1 MYCALC
7 PHKAISLLWLCGRGN
22 NLSFVYTLLGYH
34 CVALCAYS
42 LESICFRFV
51 TKAHSSYTTCKVP
64 NAYYLH
70 VYSCLLIVE
79 LYSVSQGKYTG
90 SWALDPLRNS
100 VPLSCNC
107 APKEEGQLAEG
118 PVSCG
123 VLLLASNLSLMW
135 VDYYTALFLHWTKLR
150 GRALIHLWMLSTV
163 ELQTM
168 EAWDLRTRAVLNC

>member
-7 PHKAISLLWLCGRGN
+7 PHKAISLLWLCGGGN

-51 TKAHSSYTTCKVP
+51 TKAHSSYTTCTQ
-64 NAYYLH
+64 
-70 VYSCLLIVE
+70 CLLSAC
-79 LYSVSQGKYTG
+79 L
-90 SWALDPLRNS
+90 PLSIDSRIIQCFT
-100 VPLSCNC
+100 PLSCNC

-123 VLLLASNLSLMW
+123 VLVLASNLSLMW

-150 GRALIHLWMLSTV
+150 GSSLDSP
-163 ELQTM
+163 
-168 EAWDLRTRAVLNC
+168 LNAKHC